1 MREILFFSG
10 VKRGA
15 ALMTM
20 GKHSR
25 RLEKGRIGSEVPR
38 EVLQILSQPSIPSWP
53 RRIRRAGGCHVN
65 QHISHRLICQP
76 AVAMLSGAM
85 STRLLSPH
93 ELRVW
98 HAFLLMGEDV
108 LGRVGRD
115 IARATGL
122 SGPEFGVLSRLAAL
136 GKGEMRQQALARVMS
151 WDKSRL
157 SHQLTRMQQ
166 RGFIERRHADGNT
179 VLVVLT
185 KLGQERLEAARP
197 IHADSVRR
205 NLLSRLTPGQIDT
218 IVRVSNLLGE
228 ED

>member
-1 MREILFFSG
+1 
-10 VKRGA
+10 
-15 ALMTM
+15 
-20 GKHSR
+20 
-25 RLEKGRIGSEVPR
+25 
-38 EVLQILSQPSIPSWP
+38 
-53 RRIRRAGGCHVN
+53 
-65 QHISHRLICQP
+65 
-76 AVAMLSGAM
+76 MLSAAM
-85 STRLLSPH
+85 SKRLLSPH

-115 IARATGL
+115 IAQATGL

-136 GKGEMRQQALARVMS
+136 GKGEMRQQALARVLT

-166 RGFIERRHADGNT
+166 RGFIERRHAEGNT

-185 KLGQERLEAARP
+185 KLGRERLETARP
-197 IHADSVRR
+197 IHAESVRR
-205 NLLSRLTPGQIDT
+205 NLLSRLTKEQIDT

-228 ED
+228 EE